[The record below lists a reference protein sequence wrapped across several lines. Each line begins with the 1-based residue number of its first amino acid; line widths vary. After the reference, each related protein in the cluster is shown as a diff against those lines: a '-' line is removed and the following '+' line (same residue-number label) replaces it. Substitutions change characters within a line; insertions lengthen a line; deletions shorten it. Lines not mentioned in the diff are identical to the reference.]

1 MWLVVWSVSRGKFV
15 KFRSLRV
22 NWLVYPKVTFK
33 WKFVIGGLTFE
44 MVLSNRKLASIF
56 YFYLIGINGYLWVV
70 SGSCREL

>member
-1 MWLVVWSVSRGKFV
+1 MSVSRGVIV

-44 MVLSNRKLASIF
+44 MVLANRIFASIF
-56 YFYLIGINGYLWVV
+56 VLIIMG
-70 SGSCREL
+70 